1 MINILIFIML
11 AVIIIKAGKKL
22 SICGDKLGDIM
33 GLEKSW
39 IGVVMLASIT
49 SLPELITSA
58 ASTMIGSP
66 EMAVSNIFGSNLF
79 NIFIIF
85 ILDIFFIKKSFSSS
99 IGFKNYLSAFS
110 CILLTMIFLL
120 GFVFGEITLAGISL
134 ISIVIFLLYFFI
146 MNLIY
151 KLEHSG
157 DFEEVEEVNPEDSI
171 VMNEKEAKRG
181 FVISGLTVVVVGMG
195 LSQVAD
201 RIANT
206 PFMGIN
212 LGESFVGVILLALAT
227 SLPELT
233 VSIQAIKMKSYNMAA
248 GNILGSNIFNIA
260 ILFIVDI
267 LYRDGSLYEKLGDF
281 HIISAI
287 FSLLVLSTLMI
298 GMLFKNKKKK
308 YDSWIIGGL
317 YILGMY
323 ILYIKR

>member
-1 MINILIFIML
+1 MINILIFIGL
-11 AVIIIKAGKKL
+11 AFIIIKAGKKL

-39 IGVVMLASIT
+39 IGVIMLASIT
-49 SLPELITSA
+49 SLPELITST
-58 ASTMIGSP
+58 ASTIIGNP

-85 ILDIFFIKKSFSSS
+85 ILDIFFIKNSFSSS
-99 IGFKNYLSAFS
+99 IGFKNYLSALS
-110 CILLTMIFLL
+110 SILLTTIFLL
-120 GFVFGEITLAGISL
+120 GFVFGGVTLAGISL

-157 DFEEVEEVNPEDSI
+157 DFEEAEEIDPEDSI
-171 VMNEKEAKRG
+171 EMNEKEAKRG
-181 FVISGLTVVVVGMG
+181 FALSGLTVVVVGMG

-206 PFMGIN
+206 PFMGIS

-260 ILFIVDI
+260 IIFVIDLF
-267 LYRDGSLYEKLGDF
+267 YRDGSLYEKLGSF
-281 HIISAI
+281 HIISAV
-287 FSLLVLSTLMI
+287 FSLLVLLTLMI

-308 YDSWIIGGL
+308 YDSWIIGGV
-317 YILGMY
+317 YILAMY